1 MARTPRH
8 GRRQAGAGP
17 RHGARPRRRPLT
29 PYQREQREETRRRV
43 LHAIAGARGGSSL
56 SRAVRQEHTTLR
68 AVRTYAPSLVSPTP
82 SGRLEVTPYDRMT
95 RPMRVL
101 TEWGVIVVDIRD
113 SRSAS
118 SLGRYANASKS
129 ALTGNMAALEEFRGR
144 VLRVGKMSFPYITDM
159 NLLRRLH
166 YAGELQYEDL
176 YDTTR

>member
-8 GRRQAGAGP
+8 G
-17 RHGARPRRRPLT
+17 RRPLT
-29 PYQREQREETRRRV
+29 PYQREQRAETRRRV
-43 LHAIAGARGGSSL
+43 LHAIAGARAGSSL

-118 SLGRYANASKS
+118 RLARYANASKS
-129 ALTGNMAALEEFRGR
+129 ALTGNVAALEEFRGT
-144 VLRVGKMSFPYITDM
+144 VLRVDKMSFPYITDM

-166 YAGELQYEDL
+166 YAGELAYEDL

>member
-1 MARTPRH
+1 MP
-8 GRRQAGAGP
+8 GRR
-17 RHGARPRRRPLT
+17 RHRGARREPLAARQPRRRLT
-29 PYQREQREETRRRV
+29 PYQREQRAETRRRV
-43 LHAIAGARGGSSL
+43 LHAIAGARAGSPL

-101 TEWGVIVVDIRD
+101 TEWGVIVLDIRD

-118 SLGRYANASKS
+118 TLGRYWNAVDS
-129 ALTGNMAALEEFRGR
+129 ALKGDVAALNEFRGK
-144 VLRVGKMSFPYITDM
+144 VLTLGKTSFPYITDM

-166 YAGELQYEDL
+166 YAGELAYEDL